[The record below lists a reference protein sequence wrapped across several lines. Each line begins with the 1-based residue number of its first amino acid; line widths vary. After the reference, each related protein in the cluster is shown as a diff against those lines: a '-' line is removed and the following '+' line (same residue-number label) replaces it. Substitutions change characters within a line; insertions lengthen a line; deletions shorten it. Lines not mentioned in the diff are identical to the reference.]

1 MKSPFVVKI
10 YRRKRSYLS
19 LSSDRSPEQTFTFSE
34 VFRGMLDGATEVA
47 SEVETKSNQPEPKGW
62 KVRRVGS
69 VTFAISKPKRKARKI
84 RQSRLK
90 NRRRA
95 R

>member
-1 MKSPFVVKI
+1 ME
-10 YRRKRSYLS
+10 
-19 LSSDRSPEQTFTFSE
+19 PEGTTPPP
-34 VFRGMLDGATEVA
+34 A
-47 SEVETKSNQPEPKGW
+47 KGW
-62 KVRRVGS
+62 KVRRVGG
-69 VTFAISKPKRKARKI
+69 VTFEISKPKRKPHKI

>member
-1 MKSPFVVKI
+1 VRV
-10 YRRKRSYLS
+10 
-19 LSSDRSPEQTFTFSE
+19 E
-34 VFRGMLDGATEVA
+34 VFLKTKGECDMAEGTAPA
-47 SEVETKSNQPEPKGW
+47 QPAGETKGW

-69 VTFAISKPKRKARKI
+69 ATFAISRPKRSRRKL
-84 RQSRLK
+84 RQMRLK

>member
-1 MKSPFVVKI
+1 ME
-10 YRRKRSYLS
+10 
-19 LSSDRSPEQTFTFSE
+19 PETVTPP
-34 VFRGMLDGATEVA
+34 APA
-47 SEVETKSNQPEPKGW
+47 AKGW
-62 KVRRVGS
+62 KVRRVGG
-69 VTFAISKPKRKARKI
+69 TTLAISKPKRKPHKL

>member
-1 MKSPFVVKI
+1 ME
-10 YRRKRSYLS
+10 
-19 LSSDRSPEQTFTFSE
+19 PETGTPST
-34 VFRGMLDGATEVA
+34 A
-47 SEVETKSNQPEPKGW
+47 KGW
-62 KVRRVGS
+62 KVRRVGG
-69 VTFAISKPKRKARKI
+69 VTFAISKPKRKSNKL

>member
-1 MKSPFVVKI
+1 MDPDSKA
-10 YRRKRSYLS
+10 
-19 LSSDRSPEQTFTFSE
+19 PEAE
-34 VFRGMLDGATEVA
+34 E
-47 SEVETKSNQPEPKGW
+47 W
-62 KVRRVGS
+62 KVRRVGT
-69 VTFAISKPKRKARKI
+69 VTFAISKPKRKAHKL

>member
-1 MKSPFVVKI
+1 MAEGTAPAQ
-10 YRRKRSYLS
+10 
-19 LSSDRSPEQTFTFSE
+19 PA
-34 VFRGMLDGATEVA
+34 G
-47 SEVETKSNQPEPKGW
+47 ETKGW

-69 VTFAISKPKRKARKI
+69 ATFAISRPKRSRRKL
-84 RQSRLK
+84 RQMRLK

>member
-1 MKSPFVVKI
+1 M
-10 YRRKRSYLS
+10 
-19 LSSDRSPEQTFTFSE
+19 
-34 VFRGMLDGATEVA
+34 
-47 SEVETKSNQPEPKGW
+47 ETKGSEAQVKGW

>member
-1 MKSPFVVKI
+1 MTDTPKP
-10 YRRKRSYLS
+10 L
-19 LSSDRSPEQTFTFSE
+19 EQ
-34 VFRGMLDGATEVA
+34 AA
-47 SEVETKSNQPEPKGW
+47 GW
-62 KVRRVGS
+62 TVHRVGP
-69 VTFAISKPKRKARKI
+69 VTFAITKPKRNARKL

>member
-1 MKSPFVVKI
+1 MKAENKG
-10 YRRKRSYLS
+10 K
-19 LSSDRSPEQTFTFSE
+19 
-34 VFRGMLDGATEVA
+34 TE
-47 SEVETKSNQPEPKGW
+47 KGW
-62 KVRRVGS
+62 SVRRVGT
-69 VTFAISKPKRKARKI
+69 VTFEISKPKRNPHKL

>member
-1 MKSPFVVKI
+1 
-10 YRRKRSYLS
+10 
-19 LSSDRSPEQTFTFSE
+19 
-34 VFRGMLDGATEVA
+34 VA
-47 SEVETKSNQPEPKGW
+47 SRARGLPKESIFGKVGMAEETTAAKAAGQTKGW

-69 VTFAISKPKRKARKI
+69 ATFAISKPKRSRRKL
-84 RQSRLK
+84 RQMRLK

>member
-1 MKSPFVVKI
+1 METNSN
-10 YRRKRSYLS
+10 
-19 LSSDRSPEQTFTFSE
+19 ESE
-34 VFRGMLDGATEVA
+34 A
-47 SEVETKSNQPEPKGW
+47 KGW

-69 VTFAISKPKRKARKI
+69 VTFAISRPKRKAKKI

>member
-1 MKSPFVVKI
+1 MAEETVKPAAE
-10 YRRKRSYLS
+10 S
-19 LSSDRSPEQTFTFSE
+19 
-34 VFRGMLDGATEVA
+34 G
-47 SEVETKSNQPEPKGW
+47 GW

-69 VTFAISKPKRKARKI
+69 ATFAISKPKRSRRKL
-84 RQSRLK
+84 RQMRLK

>member
-1 MKSPFVVKI
+1 MESKD
-10 YRRKRSYLS
+10 
-19 LSSDRSPEQTFTFSE
+19 SS
-34 VFRGMLDGATEVA
+34 A
-47 SEVETKSNQPEPKGW
+47 SAADW

-69 VTFAISKPKRKARKI
+69 TTFAISKPKRNPRKL

>member
-1 MKSPFVVKI
+1 MV
-10 YRRKRSYLS
+10 
-19 LSSDRSPEQTFTFSE
+19 T
-34 VFRGMLDGATEVA
+34 
-47 SEVETKSNQPEPKGW
+47 EPKAAPVEEW

-69 VTFAISKPKRKARKI
+69 TTFAISKPKRSRRKL
-84 RQSRLK
+84 RQMRLK